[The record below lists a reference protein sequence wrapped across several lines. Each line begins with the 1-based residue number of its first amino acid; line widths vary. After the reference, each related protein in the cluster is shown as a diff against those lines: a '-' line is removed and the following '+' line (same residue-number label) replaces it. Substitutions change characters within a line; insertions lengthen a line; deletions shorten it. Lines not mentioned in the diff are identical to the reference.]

1 MRLRH
6 PYALEDKS
14 QPRAEPAERRTR
26 GSPPSGSRAP
36 GSMQEVL
43 DYNRLINL
51 REVGRGARK
60 AVGSLHAPAIAVRG
74 IERFRNPTLSI
85 RRPASS
91 EEKSGESMRLIDW
104 TASLNTLTDRFGST
118 FV

>member
-85 RRPASS
+85 RRPALRAVALPRRNPSS
-91 EEKSGESMRLIDW
+91 S
-104 TASLNTLTDRFGST
+104 RFPAVT
-118 FV
+118 